1 MKKIKYYYFSFLSFL
16 LSLIGVLG
24 IRMIILLVAIEFGL
38 YTENY
43 IGKNSLILGFI
54 VGLLVGGV
62 LWIGFEKLLPLIDKF
77 DNLAE
82 SYKQYPYTEKY
93 GKDYPH
99 PKSSDFG
106 ITQDE
111 FNSYNKRFQFEF
123 IKIIFTYGIV
133 IAANFYVLGNN
144 LKNKVGLSIVI
155 SSILI
160 GILLEKLFNYINQKI
175 SKKHSSYDKIHKY
188 QQALSIYFRVR
199 DENFKI

>member
-1 MKKIKYYYFSFLSFL
+1 M
-16 LSLIGVLG
+16 IGVLG
-24 IRMIILLVAIEFGL
+24 IRMIILLVAIVFGL

-43 IGKNSLILGFI
+43 IGKNSLVIGFI

-62 LWIGFEKLLPLIDKF
+62 LWIGFEKLLPLLDKLG
-77 DNLAE
+77 NLAE
-82 SYKQYPYTEKY
+82 GYKQYPYTKKY
-93 GKDYPH
+93 GKDYPR
-99 PKSSDFG
+99 PKPSNFG

-144 LKNKVGLSIVI
+144 LKSKAGLSIVI

-160 GILLEKLFNYINQKI
+160 GILLEKLFSYINQKI
-175 SKKHSSYDKIHKY
+175 SKKHSSYEKIHKY

-199 DENFKI
+199 DENSKI